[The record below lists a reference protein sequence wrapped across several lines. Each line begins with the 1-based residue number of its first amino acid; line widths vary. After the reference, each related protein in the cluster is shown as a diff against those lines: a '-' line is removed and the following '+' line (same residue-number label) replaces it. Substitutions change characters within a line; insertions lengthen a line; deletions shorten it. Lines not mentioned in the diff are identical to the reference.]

1 MFGFNT
7 INQFIKGK
15 AVGAFGQA
23 KKILSGDKAAI
34 ARSLS
39 YSGIG
44 TRVGLTSAYMG
55 AGTAA
60 SALLGSFESQ
70 QRSYYGEEKYN
81 QYYGSGASV
90 AKNIVFG
97 VTAFTAGGAVFGR
110 DPLTKLFNTTAA
122 YGGKAIGKGLGMIDK
137 MFFANNRTSFRVIPQ
152 SPGTLP
158 RMPGA
163 PRFRSALDRSKF
175 SNTKD
180 YNKAVSGLRKK
191 GISLIQQLGEE
202 GFSLLKGPNVRFGKK
217 GALSKTSDYFNRV
230 GEKYMDTPKFG
241 RFTAAAVATLIG
253 GNTFLSKTL
262 DTAGPMG
269 VLGAA
274 AVVPASYLA
283 GAIHKAK
290 GAVPTAITLG
300 AMAAT
305 YGSISRIKKSQVA
318 EGTITDMSYASA
330 PSAVS
335 KMNFSTAGL
344 VQALHSANRKY

>member
-1 MFGFNT
+1 MFGFT
-7 INQFIKGK
+7 KLNQLLKERV
-15 AVGAFGQA
+15 VGAFGQA
-23 KKILSGDKAAI
+23 KKILSGDKAAK
-34 ARSLS
+34 AKSFS

-44 TRVGLTSAYMG
+44 TRIGLTSAYMG

-70 QRSYYGEEKYN
+70 QRSYYGEERYN
-81 QYYGSGASV
+81 QYYGSGASF

-97 VTAFTAGGAVFGR
+97 ATAYTAFGGVLGR

-122 YGGKAIGKGLGMIDK
+122 YGGKAIGKGAGMLDT
-137 MFFANNRTSFRVIPQ
+137 MFIANNRTSFRVMSQ
-152 SPGTLP
+152 SRGTLA
-158 RMPGA
+158 RMPEA
-163 PRFRSALDRSKF
+163 PRFSSVLDRSKF
-175 SNTKD
+175 QNTKK
-180 YNKAVSGLRKK
+180 YNKAVSNLRKK
-191 GISLIQQLGEE
+191 GTPLTELLGEE
-202 GFSLLKGPNVRFGKK
+202 GYTLLQGPNVRFGKK
-217 GALSKTSDYFNRV
+217 GALSKTSDYFNKV
-230 GEKYMDTPKFG
+230 GEKYMNSPKFG
-241 RFTAAAVATLIG
+241 YLAAFGVAAYSGGTSLLSVTLEQ
-253 GNTFLSKTL
+253 
-262 DTAGPMG
+262 AGPIG
-269 VLGAA
+269 VAGVAA
-274 AVVPASYLA
+274 SIPATYLA

-290 GAVPTAITLG
+290 GTVPAAITLG